1 MPEAHLVGREHEL
14 AAIQDLLAGRNRALV
29 VTGEPGIGKSTLWEA
44 GIGVARKRGFRVLAT
59 RASSADAR
67 LAFAALIDLLDEVG
81 GEELEGLPAPQRQ
94 ALEVAVLRV
103 EPVGHPPDERAI
115 ALGLL
120 NVLRGCRRQ

>member
-1 MPEAHLVGREHEL
+1 MPPFDGGWKRTPCRRRTWSGASTSSRRSRTCWPAGTEL
-14 AAIQDLLAGRNRALV
+14 SF
-29 VTGEPGIGKSTLWEA
+29 VTGEPGIVKSTLWEA

-59 RASSADAR
+59 RTSSADAR

-81 GEELEGLPAPQRQ
+81 G
-94 ALEVAVLRV
+94 EVAVLRV

>member
-1 MPEAHLVGREHEL
+1 MCYAPVRRGMEAHAMPEAHLVGREHEL

-29 VTGEPGIGKSTLWEA
+29 VTGEPGIVKSTLWEA

-59 RASSADAR
+59 RTSSADAR

-81 GEELEGLPAPQRQ
+81 G
-94 ALEVAVLRV
+94 EVAVLRV

-120 NVLRGCRRQ
+120 NVLRG